1 MALTDHEI
9 GLLYEVYEI
18 TMRSN
23 TAVSGGSGQSRLMP
37 DLFSSGLSI
46 RDRLQLSIE
55 EINLNLAQV
64 ARVRAILAEF
74 EEISLDPSKID
85 KDGYQLRPSNNL
97 KAIRTRLYPYTG
109 ILFISSASQR
119 LSIG

>member
-18 TMRSN
+18 TLRNS

-37 DLFSSGLSI
+37 DLFSYGISI
-46 RDRLQLSIE
+46 QNRLQLSIE
-55 EINLNLAQV
+55 QINLNSSEV
-64 ARVRAILAEF
+64 ERVRVILAEF
-74 EEISLDPSKID
+74 EELSLDPSKID

-109 ILFISSASQR
+109 ILFNSSAAQR